1 MKVFAS
7 TFFLLLGLQG
17 FLVLSASAQVNLG
30 QTDRWMKGALAA
42 MERSDYQTANSI
54 FRNLIDSGL
63 PLPEE
68 MPYYFSE
75 TLFQLGQ
82 YDNSQ
87 NFVNKYLELTGFTG
101 QNYEAATRLK
111 EKLKVP
117 IAQILACEQCDRRG
131 YRYESCTTC
140 LGKKELEQACNYCKA
155 KGVVG
160 CSRCGASGMIKKVN
174 VFNIIDFYECE
185 RCAGKG
191 RLACPTCS
199 GSGKEVSA
207 CKSCEGSGKTAST
220 ALCNHEAHVHNE
232 GVKK

>member
-1 MKVFAS
+1 LKAFTY
-7 TFFLLLGLQG
+7 TFFLLLSLQG
-17 FLVLSASAQVNLG
+17 FFAIGAQGQVNLG

-101 QNYEAATRLK
+101 QNYESATRLK
-111 EKLKVP
+111 EKLKAP
-117 IAQILACEQCDRRG
+117 LAQILACERCDRRG
-131 YRYESCTTC
+131 YRYENCTAC
-140 LGKKELEQACNYCKA
+140 LGKKQTEQACSYCKA

-174 VFNIIDFYECE
+174 VFNLVDFYECE

-191 RLACPTCS
+191 RLACPTCN

-207 CKSCEGSGKTAST
+207 CKTCEGSGKTAST
-220 ALCNHEAHVHNE
+220 TLCTHEAHVHSE